1 MEYRLE
7 FWYLLLIEQAAWL
20 AAGAMQAARV
30 NAKMTMSFVESAIS
44 ILNRVNVAL
53 YRFLIIIKKNK
64 MVPLCKYQNNEI
76 VCVQIILRKFDSL
89 E

>member
-30 NAKMTMSFVESAIS
+30 NAKMTMSFVESAI
-44 ILNRVNVAL
+44 
-53 YRFLIIIKKNK
+53 
-64 MVPLCKYQNNEI
+64 
-76 VCVQIILRKFDSL
+76 
-89 E
+89 